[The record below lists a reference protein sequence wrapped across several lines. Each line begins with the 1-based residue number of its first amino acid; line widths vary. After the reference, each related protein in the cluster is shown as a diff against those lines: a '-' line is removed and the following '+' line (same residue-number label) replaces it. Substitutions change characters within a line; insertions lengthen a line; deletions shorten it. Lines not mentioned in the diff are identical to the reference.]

1 MSCDM
6 CFFFFFNSAWIDDV
20 QPPTLRFIFCGTRVV
35 ASTAPATTPH
45 PPLLSSTNALSLRGE
60 EERTRERH
68 GDTQPFVAPMGTEI
82 EFLCVT
88 ATCPCPQVAIQKT
101 NMLKDY
107 ATRGKCNFQTK
118 HFLLHEVEE
127 LKLSF
132 GGLCSRFWPSSLPY
146 TCPSST
152 RWHTSRF
159 KKKLMKLS
167 FFFRSPMQ
175 EKYVGWHFPKL
186 HVGKLQ
192 LFSKKAQQSSANRVL
207 LRTRLLIFLTWACTP
222 KCIINYAV
230 QHVHPRHRTH
240 TGTPCRHRSTTQC
253 CV

>member
-1 MSCDM
+1 M
-6 CFFFFFNSAWIDDV
+6 FF
-20 QPPTLRFIFCGTRVV
+20 
-35 ASTAPATTPH
+35 STARGSTTSSRRPSDLFFAKHVLSPQPFQQPH
-45 PPLLSSTNALSLRGE
+45 LIRRSCLPRTRSLRGE

-107 ATRGKCNFQTK
+107 ATIGKCNFQTK
-118 HFLLHEVEE
+118 HLLLHEVEE
-127 LKLSF
+127 LTLSF
-132 GGLCSRFWPSSLPY
+132 GSLCGRFWPSSLPY

-152 RWHTSRF
+152 RWHTSLF
-159 KKKLMKLS
+159 KKKKKLMKLS

-222 KCIINYAV
+222 TCIINYAV

-240 TGTPCRHRSTTQC
+240 TGTPCRHRSTTQH